1 MSNSEFTD
9 FMEMLN
15 GFLHDADVMNDP
27 IDAKM
32 ITDRVIMILV
42 NLCHELHNELNNKM

>member
-1 MSNSEFTD
+1 MDKQHFED
-9 FMEMLN
+9 LMEMLN

-27 IDAKM
+27 VDAKM

-42 NLCHELHNELNNKM
+42 NLCHELNYKLNNRI

>member
-1 MSNSEFTD
+1 MSKHD
-9 FMEMLN
+9 FEDLMEMLN

-32 ITDRVIMILV
+32 INDRVIMVLV
-42 NLCHELHNELNNKM
+42 NLCHELFNQLNNKM

>member
-1 MSNSEFTD
+1 MSNSEFND
-9 FMEMLN
+9 LMEMLN

-32 ITDRVIMILV
+32 ITDRVLMILI
-42 NLCHELHNELNNKM
+42 NICHELHNELNNKI